1 MDVFLARVT
10 GQAMNF
16 AIRSGI
22 SITTTYAVKQCGRLL
37 KETPRSQ
44 QRDELMQLQLRLES
58 KIRII
63 SPAIDMIELISAR
76 GNTSLE
82 SAVSL
87 TKEIRYGIQRLGVRL
102 SDAANEEELLRR
114 KSSRAKTRE
123 QVERA
128 LANIIADIKAL
139 LVRIEDA
146 VPLINLAITTSGV
159 NLNTT
164 LSGTISPSR
173 LLQASTFLTAADTK
187 YARQQPGCRTQV
199 GPTWTLSLYML
210 FAGYAFREE
219 GVREQ
224 TWKEVIHK
232 ARVKLVRVPLDCLYA
247 VPGEQ
252 PAASGNVEG
261 EDSIPA
267 DAQASEFAY
276 QLVLIEDLDDDR
288 VHTFDDADSQPG
300 PCEDVNLAGMRDVLP
315 VHEISKIFYADTGK
329 ILNING
335 DSDTNTPVLL
345 LRRDVHAEPPRRM
358 MRQSQ
363 MGYVYDANESQT
375 NGFHNEHQSEIDA
388 QLDRESEPPTPL
400 QERAET
406 SAASLKWRL
415 PADLDPEWMALEVYV
430 EESDSEGSDTEDQ
443 PINSSRPTSSREES
457 IDLSGPLSKLT
468 LKSAS
473 NSPAAH
479 NGNQVVPSHL
489 QASPTKTPQIKTS
502 LSLLEM
508 LLKLT
513 ALQQFRQESHLAIS
527 DELLNF
533 FLEDSAT
540 AGAGGGKQVRQK
552 IRHEAVRRVGFDPY
566 DESPV
571 KRRGEEYIAHAGA
584 RGGSVVYEDV
594 GFDDLALPD
603 FPHPSIED
611 RHRSSPGYSLRTN
624 GIEVPSSPSP
634 MMRGTPPRSSP
645 YRGLPASNGVA
656 LGRTSSRDALLATPP
671 SSGPLPSRNALLR
684 AQNDLK
690 LSSPL
695 AREFVRGRD
704 NEGGDEERDL
714 NLDGSGERGSELRR
728 EIELET

>member
-22 SITTTYAVKQCGRLL
+22 SITTTYAVRQCGRLL

-44 QRDELMQLQLRLES
+44 QRDELMHLQLRLES

-63 SPAIDMIELISAR
+63 SPAIDMIDLISAR

-123 QVERA
+123 QVERM
-128 LANIIADIKAL
+128 LSNIISDIKAL
-139 LVRIEDA
+139 LIRIEDA
-146 VPLINLAITTSGV
+146 VPLISLAITTSGV
-159 NLNTT
+159 NLNTS

-210 FAGYAFREE
+210 FVGHAFRDEGLREE
-219 GVREQ
+219 

-232 ARVKLVRVPLDCLYA
+232 ARVKLVRVPLDGLYA

-252 PAASGNVEG
+252 PNVNGTGKG

-267 DAQASEFAY
+267 DAQASEYAY
-276 QLVLIEDLDDDR
+276 QLLLIEDLDDDR

-300 PCEDVNLAGMRDVLP
+300 ACEDVPLAGIRDVLP

-345 LRRDVHAEPPRRM
+345 LKRDVHAEPPRRM

-363 MGYVYDANESQT
+363 MGYGYDGDEVQT
-375 NGFHNEHQSEIDA
+375 NGFQQSEIEA
-388 QLDRESEPPTPL
+388 QLDRESAPSTPL
-400 QERAET
+400 HNPT
-406 SAASLKWRL
+406 SPPPASSKWRL

-430 EESDSEGSDTEDQ
+430 EEPDSSSNSDTEDQ
-443 PINSSRPTSSREES
+443 PPTTSREES
-457 IDLSGPLSKLT
+457 LNLTGPFSNLTIQTPSGHQLT
-468 LKSAS
+468 PAMPAMPAPAP
-473 NSPAAH
+473 SPA
-479 NGNQVVPSHL
+479 
-489 QASPTKTPQIKTS
+489 TKTPQIRTT

-508 LLKLT
+508 ALKLT
-513 ALQQFRQESHLAIS
+513 ALQQHRQESHLSTS

-540 AGAGGGKQVRQK
+540 AGAGGDKAARQRVRQQ
-552 IRHEAVRRVGFDPY
+552 ATRRVGFDPF

-571 KRRGEEYIAHAGA
+571 KRRGEGYIAHAYAGGEGVGFAFPEMEGA
-584 RGGSVVYEDV
+584 R
-594 GFDDLALPD
+594 A
-603 FPHPSIED
+603 
-611 RHRSSPGYSLRTN
+611 SSPGYSIRSN
-624 GIEVPSSPSP
+624 GVEVPSSPSP
-634 MMRGTPPRSSP
+634 GTPDGSPVQRSSP
-645 YRGLPASNGVA
+645 VLACASGNGVE
-656 LGRTSSRDALLATPP
+656 GGGSSLLATPP
-671 SSGPLPSRNALLR
+671 SSGSGREGFLR
-684 AQNDLK
+684 AQTPLAG
-690 LSSPL
+690 LRGSSPL
-695 AREFVRGRD
+695 AREIVRESERAD
-704 NEGGDEERDL
+704 ADVEGGVGGEDAVL
-714 NLDGSGERGSELRR
+714 SGDSIGEAS
-728 EIELET
+728 

>member
-22 SITTTYAVKQCGRLL
+22 SITTTYAVRQCGRLL

-63 SPAIDMIELISAR
+63 SPAIDMIDLISAR

-123 QVERA
+123 QIERA
-128 LANIIADIKAL
+128 LSNIISDIKAL

-146 VPLINLAITTSGV
+146 VPLISLAITTSGV
-159 NLNTT
+159 NLNTS

-210 FAGYAFREE
+210 FVGHAFRDEGLREE
-219 GVREQ
+219 

-232 ARVKLVRVPLDCLYA
+232 ARVKLVRVPLDGLYA

-252 PAASGNVEG
+252 ANVNGTGKG

-276 QLVLIEDLDDDR
+276 QLLLIEDLDDDR

-300 PCEDVNLAGMRDVLP
+300 TCEDVPLAGIRDVLP

-345 LRRDVHAEPPRRM
+345 LKRDVHAEPPRRM

-363 MGYVYDANESQT
+363 MGYGYDRNDMQT
-375 NGFHNEHQSEIDA
+375 NGFHEEQQSEIDA
-388 QLDRESEPPTPL
+388 QLDRESAPPTPL
-400 QERAET
+400 HNPTPAS
-406 SAASLKWRL
+406 SAWRL
-415 PADLDPEWMALEVYV
+415 PADLDPEWMALEVYT
-430 EESDSEGSDTEDQ
+430 EEPSSSSETSDTEDQ
-443 PINSSRPTSSREES
+443 PPTTSREES
-457 IDLSGPLSKLT
+457 LNLTGPFSTLTIQTPSGHQLT
-468 LKSAS
+468 PAMPALPAPAP
-473 NSPAAH
+473 SPA
-479 NGNQVVPSHL
+479 
-489 QASPTKTPQIKTS
+489 TKTPQIRTT

-508 LLKLT
+508 ALKLT
-513 ALQQFRQESHLAIS
+513 ALQQHRQESHLSTS

-540 AGAGGGKQVRQK
+540 AGAGGDKAARQRARQQVT
-552 IRHEAVRRVGFDPY
+552 RRVGFDPF

-571 KRRGEEYIAHAGA
+571 KRPGEGYIATARAGDGDGGGGGGFEELALPAFAFPEIEGA
-584 RGGSVVYEDV
+584 RGSE
-594 GFDDLALPD
+594 
-603 FPHPSIED
+603 
-611 RHRSSPGYSLRTN
+611 PGYEVRGN
-624 GIEVPSSPSP
+624 GVEVPSSPSP
-634 MMRGTPPRSSP
+634 GTPDGSPLQRSSP
-645 YRGLPASNGVA
+645 VLACASGNGVE
-656 LGRTSSRDALLATPP
+656 GGGSSLLATPP
-671 SSGPLPSRNALLR
+671 SSGSGRSGFLR
-684 AQNDLK
+684 AQTPLVG
-690 LSSPL
+690 LGGSSPL
-695 AREFVRGRD
+695 ARELVRESESADAGV
-704 NEGGDEERDL
+704 EGGVGGEDDVL
-714 NLDGSGERGSELRR
+714 SGDSVGEAS
-728 EIELET
+728 